1 MEMCALA
8 HICSSRSRADLEQL
22 MEAGGTAMN
31 ASDEDFARVTGSRT
45 RLIVAAVVALLA
57 ADAISVIA
65 TLFWL

>member
-1 MEMCALA
+1 
-8 HICSSRSRADLEQL
+8 LEQL